1 MPRTT
6 GVKAATV
13 TTLRSM
19 PAAEAL
25 SFLRETRGV
34 PTWTARDMAH
44 SLRISLADAAQVIS
58 ILQLQGYVKPAEGNE
73 WMTTLAGETV
83 SESKIP
89 RYKPERVEQAL
100 QDLGRRIGEVN
111 RDARAPYRIAE
122 AVAFGDFLA
131 GRARAQAAVVGVRL
145 AQRKSG
151 DAAPDSAEERNA
163 QQAFLKLL
171 QPRGGVLR
179 LAHFE
184 EWMRERAH
192 RRIL

>member
-13 TTLRSM
+13 STLRSM

-34 PTWTARDMAH
+34 STWTARDMAH
-44 SLRISLADAAQVIS
+44 SLRISLPDAAQVIS
-58 ILQLQGYVKPAEGNE
+58 ILQLQGYVKPAQGNE

-89 RYKPERVEQAL
+89 RYKPERVEKAL

-111 RDARAPYRIAE
+111 RDARAAYRITE
-122 AVAFGDFLA
+122 AVAFGDFLS
-131 GRARAQAAVVGVRL
+131 GRARTQAAVVGVRL
-145 AQRKSG
+145 ARRKS
-151 DAAPDSAEERNA
+151 DDDEADSPQERNA

-171 QPRGGVLR
+171 QPRGGALR
-179 LAHFE
+179 LARFE

>member
-1 MPRTT
+1 
-6 GVKAATV
+6 
-13 TTLRSM
+13 M

-34 PTWTARDMAH
+34 STWTARDMAH

-58 ILQLQGYVKPAEGNE
+58 ILQLQGYVKRAEGNE
-73 WMTTLAGETV
+73 WMTTLAGESV

-89 RYKPERVEQAL
+89 RYKPERVEKAL

-111 RDARAPYRIAE
+111 RDARAPYRITE
-122 AVAFGDFLA
+122 AVAFGDFLS
-131 GRARAQAAVVGVRL
+131 GRTRAQAAEVGVRL
-145 AQRKSG
+145 APRKSDG
-151 DAAPDSAEERNA
+151 DESDPPQERNA

-179 LAHFE
+179 LARFE

>member
-1 MPRTT
+1 M
-6 GVKAATV
+6 
-13 TTLRSM
+13 S
-19 PAAEAL
+19 
-25 SFLRETRGV
+25 
-34 PTWTARDMAH
+34 TWTARDMAH

-73 WMTTLAGETV
+73 WMTTLAGESV

-131 GRARAQAAVVGVRL
+131 GRARAQAAEVGVRL
-145 AQRKSG
+145 AGRKPG
-151 DAAPDSAEERNA
+151 DDAPDSAEERHA

-171 QPRGGVLR
+171 QPRGSVLR
-179 LAHFE
+179 LARFE